1 MGTKYLLDSNTV
13 IYLLSNFLPETTSQ
27 KIQSIIDTDDYFLS
41 VITRMEVLGFNGD
54 SNEMELANEF
64 ITDSIVIGLE
74 EAIIL
79 RTITL
84 RKQQK
89 IKLPDAIIAATA
101 LVHHLTLV
109 TRNIEDFKSIPGL
122 TMVDPIEL

>member
-1 MGTKYLLDSNTV
+1 
-13 IYLLSNFLPETTSQ
+13 
-27 KIQSIIDTDDYFLS
+27 
-41 VITRMEVLGFNGD
+41 MEVLGFNGD
-54 SNEMELANEF
+54 SKEMELANEF

-109 TRNIEDFKSIPGL
+109 TRNLEDFKSIPGL
-122 TMVDPIEL
+122 TMVDPVEL